1 MTMRIPETWKK
12 TFLSECRRLWG
23 LTINEL
29 TVEDI
34 YAHYGDLE
42 PKEAA
47 LVYGED
53 NNLDRIDR
61 GWFS

>member
-1 MTMRIPETWKK
+1 MTMTIPETWKK
-12 TFLSECRRLWG
+12 TFLSECKKLWG
-23 LTINEL
+23 LSINDLTI
-29 TVEDI
+29 EDI
-34 YAHYGDLE
+34 YTHYGDLE

-47 LVYGED
+47 LIYGED